1 MTAAKKSYQDLE
13 TELQG
18 ILDWF
23 EGDGFDVDEAVKK
36 YHRGLELVQE
46 LENHLKQA
54 ENSVRELKAKFAGAK
69 TK

>member
-13 TELQG
+13 TELRQ

-23 EGDGFDVDEAVKK
+23 ESDSFDVDEAVKK
-36 YHRGLELVQE
+36 YQRGLELVKE
-46 LENHLKQA
+46 LEQYLERA
-54 ENSVRELKAKFAGAK
+54 EKTVKELKTKFSAK